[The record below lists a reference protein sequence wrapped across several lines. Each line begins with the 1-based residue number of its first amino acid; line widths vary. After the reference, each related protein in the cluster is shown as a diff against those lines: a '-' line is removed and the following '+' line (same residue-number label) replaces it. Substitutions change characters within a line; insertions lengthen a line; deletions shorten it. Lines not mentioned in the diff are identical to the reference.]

1 MISRNK
7 LILNTVEVK
16 NLYPHLKKDQQ
27 EFSEILECVKQQA
40 EEVISSLG
48 ERAAGIPQNS
58 EGIEALDYIDGIG
71 ASKTLELFRNSYADK
86 LSGSAGPN
94 YFGFVTGG
102 STPASVAGDWLTSI
116 YDQNVMGS
124 SETIASDFEVMTL
137 HMLRSMFHLSEEFE
151 GSFVSGATMSNFTS
165 LAIAR
170 QWLGQQKKI
179 NIAEEGVAAL
189 GEIKLF
195 SAAPHSSIYKSLSML
210 GIGRNSLTLIPT
222 LKDREA
228 IDVVALEVALKNF
241 GKPCIVVANAGTVNT
256 VDFDD
261 LVALSKLREKYS
273 FWLHVDAAFGGFA
286 ACSSRYRDLLAGI
299 NEADSITIDA
309 HKWLNVP
316 YDSAMQFSKHLQLQ
330 TEVFQNSAAY
340 LRADLSPNNFINLT
354 PENSR
359 RFRALAT
366 WFSLVAYGQNG
377 YSEIVERACGLANWL
392 SKKIDNHP
400 QFKLLAPQRLNGIC
414 FTLLNDSEPVDQQK
428 INQIVEQIQSS
439 GKLFLSPS
447 RYKSI
452 PALRI
457 SITNWSTE
465 MTHVEKTWEALQE
478 MLGK

>member
-1 MISRNK
+1 MPWFPAKFKKISRN
-7 LILNTVEVK
+7 NTNIVEAK
-16 NLYPHLKKDQQ
+16 TLYPHLKKDQQ
-27 EFSEILECVKQQA
+27 QFPEILEQVKQQA
-40 EEVISSLG
+40 EQVISSLG

-58 EGIEALDYIDGIG
+58 SGIGESDYFEGIG
-71 ASKTLELFRNSYADK
+71 AIKALERFQNTFADK

-124 SETIASDFEVMTL
+124 NETIAADFEVMTL

-170 QWLGQQKKI
+170 QWLGQQKQI
-179 NIAEEGVAAL
+179 DIAEEGIAAL

-210 GIGRNSLTLIPT
+210 GIGRKSLTLIPT
-222 LKDREA
+222 LIDREA
-228 IDVVALEVALKNF
+228 IDVSALEVALKNY
-241 GKPCIVVANAGTVNT
+241 GKPCIVVASAGTVNT

-261 LVALSKLREKYS
+261 LVALSKLRDTYS

-286 ACSSRYRDLLAGI
+286 ACSKRYRDLLTGI

-316 YDSAMQFSKHLQLQ
+316 YDSAMQFSKHLHLQ
-330 TEVFQNSAAY
+330 TQVFQNSAAY
-340 LRADLSPNNFINLT
+340 LRADLSSNNFINLT

-366 WFSLVAYGQNG
+366 WFSLVAYGKHG
-377 YSEIVERACGLANWL
+377 YSEIVERACGLASWL
-392 SKKIDNHP
+392 
-400 QFKLLAPQRLNGIC
+400 A
-414 FTLLNDSEPVDQQK
+414 
-428 INQIVEQIQSS
+428 
-439 GKLFLSPS
+439 
-447 RYKSI
+447 
-452 PALRI
+452 
-457 SITNWSTE
+457 
-465 MTHVEKTWEALQE
+465 
-478 MLGK
+478 